1 MKVKSNSE
9 EVISRY
15 VVINYMLITQP
26 FVGNG
31 LDRSAELDDILLSY
45 IVCDEKSC
53 IVLCAV
59 GFK

>member
-31 LDRSAELDDILLSY
+31 LDRSAGLDDILRS
-45 IVCDEKSC
+45 IVVCDEKSA
-53 IVLCAV
+53 LSYTETL
-59 GFK
+59 